1 MRFEGRYQKAK
12 EGMKNTWKKF
22 AKSENSPLFP
32 LGNYESTFG
41 LYHFSGLYHFLM
53 WDLHHFRHGL
63 YQFLAYIDYMDAGL
77 YQFLVHTSFWSTP
90 YFGLHHI
97 FMILKSGMDQKVV

>member
-53 WDLHHFRHGL
+53 WDLHHFRRGL
-63 YQFLAYIDYMDAGL
+63 YQFLGYTRL
-77 YQFLVHTSFWSTP
+77 YGCWSIPVFGPHHILVYTIFWSTP
-90 YFGLHHI
+90 YFHDP
-97 FMILKSGMDQKVV
+97 KSGMDQKVV